1 MNSNK
6 SSPGRS
12 ALAAHVVACFALV
25 FSATCHAQRSA
36 ELPRL
41 IQAQGRHALLVDGA
55 PFLILGAQ
63 VNNSSAWP
71 AMLPMVWPAV
81 EQLQANTLQVPIAW
95 EQIEARQGSFDFS
108 FLDLLLAQAREHRV
122 RLVLLW
128 FATWKNNG
136 PNYAPEWVKL
146 DNARYPR
153 LINAKGERMGSMSPH
168 ALTTLQAD
176 RTAFAALLRHLK
188 QVDPQ
193 RTVIMVQ
200 VQNEPGTY
208 GAVRDYSPAAQK
220 LFDAPVPEKLAGALK
235 TKRGNWQQVFGKD
248 ADEFFH
254 AWSVASFIEQVAA
267 AGKAEYPLPMYAN
280 AALRDPFHP
289 GPPGGYA
296 SGGPTDN
303 VLHLWKAAAP
313 SLDLLAPDI
322 YMPEYAKYTRV
333 LELYRRPDNALFV
346 AETGNAPAYARYF
359 FAVLGQGA
367 IGFSPFG
374 MDFTG
379 YGNFPLGAAQVNA
392 ETLAPFAMNYRLVAP
407 MMRELAALGF
417 EGKLH
422 GLAEAPGQPAQTI
435 KLGRWVATLSPGL
448 PQFGPGPAPGNP
460 QPIGG
465 ALIGEL
471 GKDEFLVTGFH
482 TRVSFDVSDRADGLK
497 MQYARVEEG
506 TYTNGS
512 WTFVRVWNGDQT
524 DWGLNFTSVPQVL
537 RVRLATY

>member
-1 MNSNK
+1 
-6 SSPGRS
+6 
-12 ALAAHVVACFALV
+12 VTALV
-25 FSATCHAQRSA
+25 LTTATAASDAH

-41 IQAQGRHALLVDGA
+41 VEQNGRHALYVDGA
-55 PFLILGAQ
+55 PYLILGAQ

-71 AMLPMVWPAV
+71 AMLPKVWPAI
-81 EQLQANTLQVPIAW
+81 EQLQANTVQVPIAW
-95 EQIEARQGSFDFS
+95 EQIEPQQGKFDFS
-108 FLDLLLAQAREHRV
+108 FLETLLTQARERRV
-122 RLVLLW
+122 RLILLW

-136 PNYAPEWVKL
+136 PNYTPEWVKL

-153 LINAKGERMGSMSPH
+153 LINERGERMGSLSPH
-168 ALTTLQAD
+168 AAATLDAD
-176 RTAFAALLRHLK
+176 RKAFTALMRHLK

-208 GAVRDYSPAAQK
+208 GAVRDHSAAAQK
-220 LFDAPVPEKLAGALK
+220 LFDAPVPARLSSALK
-235 TKRGNWQQVFGKD
+235 ASRGTWRQVFGKD

-280 AALRDPFHP
+280 AALRDPFEP

-303 VLHLWKAAAP
+303 VLQIWKVAAP
-313 SLDLLAPDI
+313 SLDVLAPDI
-322 YMPEYAKYTRV
+322 YMPQYAKYLKV
-333 LELYRRPDNALFV
+333 LDSYRRADNALFV
-346 AETGNAPAYARYF
+346 AETGNAPEYARYF
-359 FAVLGQGA
+359 FAVLGHGA

-379 YGNFPLGAAQVNA
+379 YANYPLGAPKVDR
-392 ETLAPFAMNYRLVAP
+392 ETLEPFALNYRLAAP
-407 MMRELAALGF
+407 MMRELAALAF
-417 EGKLH
+417 HGKLH
-422 GLAEAPGQPAQTI
+422 GVAEEPGQGSQRLSVGGWQAT
-435 KLGRWVATLSPGL
+435 VAYGL
-448 PQFGPGPAPGNP
+448 PQFGMGKPPGNP
-460 QPIGG
+460 QPVGG

-471 GKDEFLVTGFH
+471 GPDEFLVTGYH
-482 TRVSFDVSDRADGLK
+482 CRVSFDLRDRK

-506 TYTNGS
+506 FYEEGK
-512 WTFVRVWNGDQT
+512 WKFVRLWNGDQT

>member
-1 MNSNK
+1 M
-6 SSPGRS
+6 
-12 ALAAHVVACFALV
+12 VACAAFVFA
-25 FSATCHAQRSA
+25 ATCHAQGGA

-41 IQAQGRHALLVDGA
+41 VQADGRHALLVDGA

-81 EQLQANTLQVPIAW
+81 EQLQANTVQVPIAW
-95 EQIEARQGSFDFS
+95 EQIEAKQGTFDFS

-146 DNARYPR
+146 NDARYPR

-188 QVDPQ
+188 QVDQQ

-200 VQNEPGTY
+200 VQNEAGTY
-208 GAVRDYSPAAQK
+208 GAVRDYSTAAQK
-220 LFDAPVPEKLAGALK
+220 LFESPVPAKLTSALK
-235 TKRGNWQQVFGKD
+235 TKRGTWPQVFGKD

-303 VLHLWKAAAP
+303 VLPIWKAAAP
-313 SLDLLAPDI
+313 SIDLLAPDI
-322 YMPEYAKYTRV
+322 YMPEYAKYVRV

-359 FAVLGQGA
+359 FAVFGQGA

-392 ETLAPFAMNYRLVAP
+392 ETLVPFAMNYRLVAP
-407 MMRELAALGF
+407 MMRELAALAF

-422 GLAEAPGQPAQTI
+422 GRAEEPGQSAQTI
-435 KLGRWVATLSPGL
+435 RLGRWAATLSYGL

-465 ALIGEL
+465 ALIGQL
-471 GKDEFLVTGFH
+471 GEDEFLVTGFH
-482 TRVSFDVSDRADGLK
+482 TRVSFDVSDRADGRK

-506 TYTNGS
+506 TYSNGS
-512 WTFVRVWNGDQT
+512 WKFLRVWNGDQT
-524 DWGLNFTSVPQVL
+524 DWGLNFTSLPQVL

>member
-12 ALAAHVVACFALV
+12 ALAAHVVACIALV

>member
-1 MNSNK
+1 
-6 SSPGRS
+6 
-12 ALAAHVVACFALV
+12 VAALV
-25 FSATCHAQRSA
+25 LTTATAASGNR

-41 IQAQGRHALLVDGA
+41 VEQDGRHAFYVDGA

-71 AMLPMVWPAV
+71 AMLPRVWPAI
-81 EQLQANTLQVPIAW
+81 EQLQANTVQVPIAW
-95 EQIEARQGSFDFS
+95 EQVEPQQGRFDFS
-108 FLDLLLAQAREHRV
+108 FLETLLAQARERGV
-122 RLVLLW
+122 RLILLW

-136 PNYAPEWVKL
+136 PSYTPEWVKL
-146 DNARYPR
+146 DTERYPR
-153 LINAKGERMGSMSPH
+153 LINERGERMGSLSPH
-168 ALTTLQAD
+168 SRATLDAD
-176 RTAFAALLRHLK
+176 RRAFTALMRHLK

-193 RTVIMVQ
+193 HTVIMVQ

-208 GAVRDYSPAAQK
+208 GAVRDHSPAAQK
-220 LFDAPVPEKLAGALK
+220 IFEAQVPGRLSGALK
-235 TKRGNWQQVFGKD
+235 KSGGTWREVFGKD

-280 AALRDPFHP
+280 AALRDPFQP

-303 VLHLWKAAAP
+303 VLQIWKVAAP

-322 YMPEYAKYTRV
+322 YMPQYAKYVKV
-333 LELYRRPDNALFV
+333 LDAYRRADNALFV
-346 AETGNAPAYARYF
+346 AETGNAPEYARYF
-359 FAVLGQGA
+359 FAALGHGA

-379 YGNFPLGAAQVNA
+379 YANYPLGAPKVDR
-392 ETLAPFAMNYRLVAP
+392 ETLEPFALNYRVAAP
-407 MMRELAALGF
+407 MMRELAALGAH
-417 EGKLH
+417 GMLH
-422 GLAEAPGQPAQTI
+422 GVSEEPGQGAQH
-435 KLGRWVATLSPGL
+435 LSVGRWQATVAYGL
-448 PQFGPGPAPGNP
+448 PQFGSSPPPGNP
-460 QPIGG
+460 QPTGG

-471 GKDEFLVTGFH
+471 GPDELLVTGYH
-482 TRVSFDVSDRADGLK
+482 CRVSFDIRDRAGGRK

-506 TYTNGS
+506 YYRDGK
-512 WTFVRVWNGDQT
+512 WQFVRLWNGDQI

>member
-1 MNSNK
+1 VSRK
-6 SSPGRS
+6 RFLAGS
-12 ALAAHVVACFALV
+12 AAAGAVAALV
-25 FSATCHAQRSA
+25 LTTASAASDNR

-41 IQAQGRHALLVDGA
+41 VEEDGRHALYVDGA

-71 AMLPMVWPAV
+71 AILPKVWPAI
-81 EQLQANTLQVPIAW
+81 EQLQANTVQVPVAW
-95 EQIEARQGSFDFS
+95 EQIEPSQGKFDFS
-108 FLDLLLAQAREHRV
+108 FLDTLLTQAREHRV
-122 RLVLLW
+122 RLILLW

-136 PNYAPEWVKL
+136 PSYTPEWVKL

-153 LINAKGERMGSMSPH
+153 LINERGERLNSLSPH
-168 ALTTLQAD
+168 APATLDVD
-176 RTAFAALLRHLK
+176 RKAFTALMRHLK

-193 RTVIMVQ
+193 HTVIMVQ

-208 GAVRDYSPAAQK
+208 GGVRDHSPAAQK
-220 LFDAPVPEKLAGALK
+220 LFDATVPERLTRALNVS
-235 TKRGNWQQVFGKD
+235 RGNWRQVFGKD

-267 AGKAEYPLPMYAN
+267 AGKREYPLPMYAN
-280 AALRDPFHP
+280 AALRDPFKP
-289 GPPGGYA
+289 GPPGSYA

-303 VLHLWKAAAP
+303 VLQIWKAAAP

-322 YMPEYAKYTRV
+322 YLPQYAKYLKV
-333 LELYRRPDNALFV
+333 LDSYRRADNPLFI
-346 AETGNAPAYARYF
+346 AETGNAPEYARYF
-359 FAVLGQGA
+359 FTALGHGA

-379 YGNFPLGAAQVNA
+379 YSNYPLGAPRVDR
-392 ETLAPFAMNYRLVAP
+392 ETVEPFALNYRLAAP
-407 MMRELAALGF
+407 MMRELAALAF
-417 EGKLH
+417 RGKLH
-422 GLAEAPGQPAQTI
+422 GVAEEPGQGSQRVSLTKWQAT
-435 KLGRWVATLSPGL
+435 VAYGL
-448 PQFGPGPAPGNP
+448 PQFFGMNTTPPGNP
-460 QPIGG
+460 QPVGG

-471 GKDEFLVTGFH
+471 GPDEFLVTGYH
-482 TRVSFDVSDRADGLK
+482 CRVSFELRDRK

-506 TYTNGS
+506 YYEAGE
-512 WTFVRVWNGDQT
+512 WKFVRLWNGDQI